1 MRKRSTKRKSRVG
14 LKGNGRLKKGY
25 RFKRGG
31 GVVKAKA
38 ARKTPRRRKRSR
50 R

>member
-1 MRKRSTKRKSRVG
+1 MPAG
-14 LKGNGRLKKGY
+14 LKKNGRLKKGY

-38 ARKTPRRRKRSR
+38 KTRKRRRR